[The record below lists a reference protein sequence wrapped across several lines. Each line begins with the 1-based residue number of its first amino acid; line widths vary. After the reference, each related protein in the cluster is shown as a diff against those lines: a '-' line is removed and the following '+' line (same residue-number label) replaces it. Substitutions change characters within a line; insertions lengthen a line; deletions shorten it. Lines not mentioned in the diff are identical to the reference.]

1 MNKTEQNLVRQL
13 IREAIEQEI
22 KKEKTMSDI
31 SMSIDVLENIKIAAE
46 ENPQLLDTLTQLSD
60 DIINLRQ
67 TTERLKELLDE
78 YN

>member
-60 DIINLRQ
+60 DIINLGR
-67 TTERLKELLDE
+67 TTEHLKELLDE